1 MEVALSTENIWVNI
15 FVPIIIGP
23 IFLMVKV
30 LYDRWDFKKK
40 ETTILKNKLN
50 LEKINGKLQKFYWPL
65 YILLL
70 KDFNLWSNLKLKESE
85 PIEITESDSD
95 SDCEG
100 YNLKDCQRC
109 SYVKKTI
116 DGTIIPCRNLV
127 AKNCSTK
134 NKTFCIKHLNL
145 ENNKL
150 LEIINPDFNKNQ
162 VVETI
167 KRDIINYSKI
177 NNEHIVLNI
186 ERMTDSDSSDSLHDV
201 IENNTESIPGNITGN
216 KIGEISGLNISKSNS
231 DGESIEMRSNAFNSV
246 IEEIIKNHQKIS
258 DIITNNISIAE
269 PKSYIGR
276 QFVKFLKFSTIFKT
290 LYNSEKKFISPTYYG
305 ASYPKKLLPLVEIE
319 VFNLQKSYNQLVQD
333 YYKF

>member
-40 ETTILKNKLN
+40 ETVILKNKLN
-50 LEKINGKLQKFYWPL
+50 LEKINGKLQQFYWPL

-70 KDFNLWSNLKLKESE
+70 KDFNLWSNLKLKETE

-100 YNLKDCQRC
+100 YNLKECQRC
-109 SYVKKTI
+109 SYVKKSV

-127 AKNCSTK
+127 AKNCTTK

-150 LEIINPDFNKNQ
+150 LEIINPEFGKKE
-162 VVETI
+162 VTETI
-167 KRDIINYSKI
+167 KQEIINYSDVK
-177 NNEHIVLNI
+177 NEQVVINI
-186 ERMTDSDSSDSLHDV
+186 EGITDSDSSESLHD
-201 IENNTESIPGNITGN
+201 IIANNTDSLPGNITGN
-216 KIGEISGLNISKSNS
+216 NIGEISGLNVSKSHS
-231 DGESIEMRSNAFNSV
+231 GDSIEMKSIAFNSV
-246 IEEIIKNHQKIS
+246 IEEIIQNHQKIS

-276 QFVKFLKFSTIFKT
+276 QFVKFLKFATIFKT
-290 LYNSEKKFISPTYYG
+290 LYNSEKRFVSPTNYG

-319 VFNLQKSYNQLVQD
+319 VFNLQKSYNQLVND